1 MDPTGVSLGALA
13 LAGLIGSFG
22 HCMGMCGP
30 LVTMLVVTA
39 RRDGTRLPALA
50 HLLYHA
56 SRIAVYGLLG
66 LAAGAAGSL
75 ISLGG
80 GLSTV
85 AGLLSFV
92 LGAAVVAL
100 GVSFLMRTG
109 WAGRALWGGNALT
122 KAMSRA
128 VRRGGTVG
136 IAALGALNGLLPC
149 GLVYSAL
156 LAAAAGGS
164 AVRGG
169 VAMIVF
175 GAATIPVLIAV
186 GLGASRL
193 GARTRGVLTT
203 LAGVLII
210 IVGVQLMLRGG
221 AALGVVPHLHW
232 RALVLW

>member
-1 MDPTGVSLGALA
+1 VDPTGVSLGALA

-30 LVTMLVVTA
+30 LVTMLGVTA

>member
-1 MDPTGVSLGALA
+1 VDPTGVSLGALA
-13 LAGLIGSFG
+13 LAGLVGSFG

-30 LVTMLVVTA
+30 LVTMLGLSG
-39 RRDGTRLPALA
+39 RRDGSRLTPAA

-75 ISLGG
+75 ISLGS
-80 GLSTV
+80 GLTTA
-85 AGLLSFV
+85 AGLLSLV

-100 GVSFLMRTG
+100 GVSFLARTG
-109 WAGRALWGGNALT
+109 WAGRALWSGDALT
-122 KAMSRA
+122 RMMSGA
-128 VRRGGTVG
+128 VRRGGTSG
-136 IAALGALNGLLPC
+136 IMALGALNGLLPC

-164 AVRGG
+164 AARGG
-169 VAMIVF
+169 AAMVVF
-175 GAATIPVLIAV
+175 GAATVPVLIAL

-193 GARTRGVLTT
+193 GARTRGLLTT

-210 IVGVQLMLRGG
+210 AVGLQLMLRGG
-221 AALGVVPHLHW
+221 ATLGLVPHLHW
-232 RALVLW
+232 GALVLW

>member
-13 LAGLIGSFG
+13 LAGLVGSFG

-30 LVTMLVVTA
+30 LATMLGVTA
-39 RRDGTRLPALA
+39 RRDGTRLPAPA

-66 LAAGAAGSL
+66 LAAGAAGSF

-80 GLSTV
+80 SLSTV
-85 AGLLSFV
+85 AGALSIL
-92 LGAAVVAL
+92 LGAVVVVL
-100 GVSFLMRTG
+100 GVSFLARAG
-109 WAGRALWGGNALT
+109 WAGRALWSGDVLT
-122 KAMSRA
+122 RAMSRA
-128 VRRGGTVG
+128 VQRGGTLG
-136 IAALGALNGLLPC
+136 IATLGALNGLLPC

-175 GAATIPVLIAV
+175 GAATMPVLVAL

-193 GARTRGVLTT
+193 GVRTRGVLTT

-210 IVGVQLMLRGG
+210 VVGVQLMLRG
-221 AALGVVPHLHW
+221 AAGLGLAPHLHW

>member
-13 LAGLIGSFG
+13 LAGLVGSFG

-30 LVTMLVVTA
+30 LVAMLGVTA
-39 RRDGTRLPALA
+39 RRDGSRLPALA
-50 HLLYHA
+50 HLLYHT

-66 LAAGAAGSL
+66 LAAGAAGSF

-85 AGLLSFV
+85 AGLLSIV

-100 GVSFLMRTG
+100 GVSFLRRTG
-109 WAGRALWGGNALT
+109 WAGRTLWGGEALT
-122 KAMSRA
+122 RAMSRA
-128 VRRGGTVG
+128 VQRGGTSGV
-136 IAALGALNGLLPC
+136 AALGALNGLLPC

-175 GAATIPVLIAV
+175 GAATMPVLIAL

-210 IVGVQLMLRGG
+210 VVGVQLMLRGG
-221 AALGVVPHLHW
+221 AALGLFPHLHW

>member
-1 MDPTGVSLGALA
+1 VDPTGVSLGALA
-13 LAGLIGSFG
+13 LAGLVGSFG

-30 LVTMLVVTA
+30 LVTMLGVTA
-39 RRDGTRLPALA
+39 RRDGTRPPALA
-50 HLLYHA
+50 HLLYHT

-66 LAAGAAGSL
+66 LAAGAAGSF

-80 GLSTV
+80 SLSTV
-85 AGLLSFV
+85 AGLLSIV
-92 LGAAVVAL
+92 LGAAVVVL
-100 GVSFLMRTG
+100 GVSFLARTG
-109 WAGRALWGGNALT
+109 WAGRALWSGDALT

-128 VRRGGTVG
+128 VRRGGTLG

-175 GAATIPVLIAV
+175 GAATIPVLIAL

-193 GARTRGVLTT
+193 GVRARGALTA

-221 AALGVVPHLHW
+221 AAVGALPHLHW